1 MSSTVETPALAPST
15 ARWALPRVTI
25 ADGTLEALK
34 WFAFALMVIDHVN
47 KYLLN
52 WSVPAMFAAGR
63 LAMPIFA
70 ICLAYNLARPGTLSA
85 GAYGRTMRRLAIGA
99 AIATAPFIA
108 LGKLLLA
115 GWWPLNILATLL
127 VATAVM
133 YLLHAGGGPRRFL
146 AAAVFLVG
154 GALVEF
160 WWPAIALAV
169 AAHAYFRSPSRTALG
184 FVIASMAALS
194 LVNGTWWA
202 FAGIAVVL
210 VATRVQLRVPRLQR
224 CFYAAYPA
232 HLAALW
238 IAQRFL

>member
-1 MSSTVETPALAPST
+1 MGTSLA
-15 ARWALPRVTI
+15 RRALPRVQI
-25 ADGTLEALK
+25 ADGTLQALK
-34 WFAFALMVIDHVN
+34 WLAVALMVIDHVN
-47 KYLLN
+47 KYLLD

-70 ICLAYNLARPGTLSA
+70 LCLAYNLARPGTLAS

-99 AIATAPFIA
+99 AIATLPFIG

-115 GWWPLNILATLL
+115 SWWPLNILATLL

-133 YLLHAGGGPRRFL
+133 YLLEAGGGRRRSL
-146 AAAVFLVG
+146 AAAVFIVG
-154 GALVEF
+154 GGLVEF
-160 WWPAIALAV
+160 WWPAIALAA
-169 AAHAYFRSPSRTALG
+169 AAHAYFRAPSWSALAVVTAST
-184 FVIASMAALS
+184 VALS
-194 LVNGTWWA
+194 LINGNWWA
-202 FAGIAVVL
+202 FAGVALVL

-224 CFYAAYPA
+224 CFYVVYPA

>member
-1 MSSTVETPALAPST
+1 MRSAVQAPALAPS
-15 ARWALPRVTI
+15 ARWSLPRITI

-34 WFAFALMVIDHVN
+34 WFAVALMVVDHVN

-70 ICLAYNLARPGTLSA
+70 ICLAYNLARPGALDG
-85 GAYGRTMRRLAIGA
+85 GAYARTMRRLAIGA
-99 AIATAPFIA
+99 AIGSVPFIA

-127 VATAVM
+127 VAAAVM
-133 YLLHAGGGPRRFL
+133 YLMHAGGGPRRFL

-154 GALVEF
+154 GAFVEF
-160 WWPAIALAV
+160 WWPAIALAA
-169 AAHAYFRSPSRTALG
+169 AAHAYFRSPSWTALG
-184 FVIASMAALS
+184 FVVASTSALS
-194 LVNGTWWA
+194 LINGNWWA
-202 FAGIAVVL
+202 FAGIAAVL
-210 VATRVQLRVPRLQR
+210 FASHLQLRVPRLQR
-224 CFYAAYPA
+224 CFYVFYPA

-238 IAQRFL
+238 ALQRHL